1 MPDEREEIEE
11 LDVLVTFDSDERVR
25 EYRQERLEAAGY
37 SELLASLLASKG
49 EVDIRKA
56 EDLLRAGCDPLTAAK
71 ILL

>member
-25 EYRQERLEAAGY
+25 AYRRDVLMAAGF
-37 SELLASLLASKG
+37 SELLASLLADNG
-49 EVDIRKA
+49 EVDLHKA
-56 EDLLRAGCDPLTAAK
+56 VRMVEQGCDPLTAAK